1 MSKIGLQSSHCQ
13 QVSFNALNVICLRT
27 RAQICIYLFL
37 LDTSVSN
44 SGKHPTEPTYC
55 VARLNLISFCFYQ
68 FLLSGFTSFNHLLI
82 ATFSQC
88 WLITAQ
94 QLLVNSIVGLLLV
107 TNWILLCGHISIKN
121 GDCKDKEHCMGESW
135 NACPCTPTQ
144 THTQYLFTALS
155 VLENVCPGEFW
166 DHCAVLLLSHC
177 LVLVGHWCPPTISYL
192 ICSAVNT
199 VDRTPNSFWLEVP
212 SLALFLCLNN

>member
-1 MSKIGLQSSHCQ
+1 MSEIGLQSSHCQ
-13 QVSFNALNVICLRT
+13 QMSFNALNVLCLRT

-37 LDTSVSN
+37 VDTSVSN
-44 SGKHPTEPTYC
+44 SGKHPTEPAYC

-144 THTQYLFTALS
+144 THTHTVSFHCSVCAGECLPWRVLGSLCCAAVEPLS
-155 VLENVCPGEFW
+155 CPCRSLVPSN
-166 DHCAVLLLSHC
+166 DILSH
-177 LVLVGHWCPPTISYL
+177 LQ
-192 ICSAVNT
+192 CS
-199 VDRTPNSFWLEVP
+199 RYCWQNSK
-212 SLALFLCLNN
+212 